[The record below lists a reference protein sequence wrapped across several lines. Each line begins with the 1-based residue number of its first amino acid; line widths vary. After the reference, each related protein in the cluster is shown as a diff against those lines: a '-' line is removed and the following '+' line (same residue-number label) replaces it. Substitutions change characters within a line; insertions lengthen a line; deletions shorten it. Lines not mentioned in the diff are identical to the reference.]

1 MAEPR
6 RQMPAW
12 LIGLIVA
19 VIIFVAA
26 LVVLDAFGYG
36 DDPVIEGG
44 LPLFLH

>member
-6 RQMPAW
+6 RQLPAW

-19 VIIFVAA
+19 VVIFVAA
-26 LVVLDAFGYG
+26 LLVLDAFGYG

-44 LPLFLH
+44 FLLFLH